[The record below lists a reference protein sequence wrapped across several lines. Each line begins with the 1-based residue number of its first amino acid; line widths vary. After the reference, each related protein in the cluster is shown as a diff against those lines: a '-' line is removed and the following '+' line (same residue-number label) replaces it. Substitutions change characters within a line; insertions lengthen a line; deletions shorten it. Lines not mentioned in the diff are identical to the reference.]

1 MASTYGTTTTTSTS
15 SSPVRHEDSTAVKVA
30 YAVGSVFL
38 PPLVVGLKTGDPC
51 ETLINFGLLLL
62 GWIPATIHSLAVVF
76 VPGTS
81 LSCFPE
87 TASSIPPGQLIQQ
100 HMGAGM
106 GSSSKGAVATTS
118 AGPPAGSYPQAGGGT
133 YTSVSTKGTAERDPT
148 THCTRLK
155 HKHKHEACSSRRLS
169 PTPLDTGGLPRPLPH
184 KGISQL
190 LVSPCSAPA
199 GNERW

>member
-1 MASTYGTTTTTSTS
+1 MASTYGTTTTTSTTTTSS

-106 GSSSKGAVATTS
+106 GPSSKGAVATTT
-118 AGPPAGSYPQAGGGT
+118 GPPVGSYPQAGGGT
-133 YTSVSTKGTAERDPT
+133 YTSVSTKA
-148 THCTRLK
+148 
-155 HKHKHEACSSRRLS
+155 
-169 PTPLDTGGLPRPLPH
+169 
-184 KGISQL
+184 I
-190 LVSPCSAPA
+190 
-199 GNERW
+199 